1 MLCTVLDLSH
11 EKNDKALK
19 TKGGSTQYWQD
30 VANEVAGEY
39 KVITLIVKQTGEMWL
54 AFITKL

>member
-1 MLCTVLDLSH
+1 MLDLSH

-39 KVITLIVKQTGEMWL
+39 KVITLIVKHTGEMWL